1 MRMCEEVV
9 STYPEDT
16 VTGMVPR
23 PTVHAT
29 RVPFPMF
36 APEIFV
42 AHVEDDIAYVVQTHC
57 AVLGNVSDP
66 LAEPGLVLTLRVQG
80 PRRSSGNHS
89 SWNGLDRAEGV
100 LRADRVRQFPE
111 ERV

>member
-29 RVPFPMF
+29 RVPFSMF

-66 LAEPGLVLTLRVQG
+66 LAEPGLVLTLPGIV
-80 PRRSSGNHS
+80 PRRSRYCRS
-89 SWNGLDRAEGV
+89 SRDGSDRAERV
-100 LRADRVRQFPE
+100 LGADRVRQFLKE
-111 ERV
+111 CV

>member
-1 MRMCEEVV
+1 MCEEAV

-16 VTGMVPR
+16 VAGMVPR

-29 RVPFPMF
+29 RVPFSMF

-80 PRRSSGNHS
+80 PRRSIGDRS
-89 SWNGLDRAEGV
+89 SWNEPDRTERV
-100 LRADRVRQFPE
+100 LGAGRVRQFLKE
-111 ERV
+111 CV